1 MSERWVKIR
10 TFARNLGHFLGV
22 RLWEEDLRRRG
33 GWRGFLLRELRIL
46 VVVVQSVSR
55 GQIPLRAAAM
65 TLATLLALIPSIVLA
80 FTLIGS
86 FGGFE
91 GIETQLKR
99 FLIENLV
106 TAVQAQVTRF
116 LESFLRGV
124 HSGAFQGISLFF
136 LLGAVLGLLATVEDA
151 FNHIWGIKRG
161 RSLPHRLT
169 TYTTIAIFAP
179 FLIGISLTA
188 TVSMQSAEVFVR
200 LKAVAHMSDVLGW
213 VFSFLPLLVTVL
225 GLTLLYMI
233 MPNTRVSF
241 GSAFPSAITA
251 GVIWELSKWGYGTY
265 LSSRTMYSS
274 LYGSLTAI
282 PLLFLWIQLSWVI
295 VLGGALLT
303 FAREAADEFQA
314 EESAMTASFQARLRA
329 AMRSLVL
336 IARAHHRGERA
347 PDVSQIAAE
356 LHTPVRLVRATV
368 GDLLSGRLVHEVV
381 RRQAKGEG
389 GLVPARDLQSLTVYD
404 VIRCLRDAGT
414 SAPSATDDL
423 ATREV
428 DRILGEIDRNL
439 EALGRPLDLLQIVQR
454 LESSAETRPGGRAVE
469 LVKPQRR

>member
-1 MSERWVKIR
+1 MNERWLRIQAFIR
-10 TFARNLGHFLGV
+10 RLGHFLGV

-46 VVVVQSVSR
+46 VVVVQSLSR

-161 RSLPHRLT
+161 RSLAHRLT

-188 TVSMQSAEVFVR
+188 TMSMQNADLFVR
-200 LKAVAHMSDVLGW
+200 LKAVAHMGNVLGW

-241 GSAFPSAITA
+241 ASAFPSAITA
-251 GVIWELSKWGYGTY
+251 GVIWEVSKWGYGTY

-314 EESAMTASFQARLRA
+314 EESAMTASFQTRLRA
-329 AMRSLVL
+329 AIRSLVV

-368 GDLLSGRLVHEVV
+368 GDLLAGRLLHEVV

-389 GLVPARDLQSLTVYD
+389 GLVPARDLQTLTVYD
-404 VIRCLRDAGT
+404 VVRCLRDAGT
-414 SAPSATDDL
+414 AAPSATDDP

-428 DRILGEIDRNL
+428 DRILGEIDQSL
-439 EALGRPLDLLQIVQR
+439 EALGQPLDMLQIVQR
-454 LESSAETRPGGRAVE
+454 LEDGPEARPGGRAVE
-469 LVKPQRR
+469 LVTPQRR